1 MLPERLR
8 EISKNRSNMGF
19 DWFITGP
26 RVQMSLMSGKKDEL
40 MLELSYD
47 CENWAQITTTTTS
60 AEVTLLRRL
69 GIAID
74 W

>member
-1 MLPERLR
+1 
-8 EISKNRSNMGF
+8 
-19 DWFITGP
+19 
-26 RVQMSLMSGKKDEL
+26 MSLMSGKKDEL
-40 MLELSYD
+40 MLELYD
-47 CENWAQITTTTTS
+47 DCKNWVQITTATTS